1 MWRKINILTLLIA
14 IVLTGLTN
22 CAGETD
28 QQRRDREEKMRQDA
42 AAATEKAKPALQ
54 AAGKEIN
61 QAADRA
67 AEDARAAVQG
77 VKEGWSGTQQPLV
90 NLNAS
95 NEADLE
101 GLPSLTPR
109 DARVIIEHRPYADKR
124 DLVTRHVLTQA
135 TYDKIS
141 DRVTVK

>member
-1 MWRKINILTLLIA
+1 MFRKTKVPTLLTTV
-14 IVLTGLTN
+14 VLIGLMS

-28 QQRRDREEKMRQDA
+28 QQRKDREEKMRQDA

-67 AEDARAAVQG
+67 ADDARAAAQG
-77 VKEGWSGTQQPLV
+77 VKDGWSGTQQLLV
-90 NLNAS
+90 NLNTS
-95 NEADLE
+95 NEADIE
-101 GLPSLTPR
+101 GLPGLTQH
-109 DARVIIEHRPYADKR
+109 DAHVIVEHRPYADKH
-124 DLVTRHVLTQA
+124 DLVTRHILSPA

-141 DRVTVK
+141 DRISVK

>member
-1 MWRKINILTLLIA
+1 MFRTRKVLTLLTTFVLIA
-14 IVLTGLTN
+14 LIS
-22 CAGETD
+22 CASETD

-67 AEDARAAVQG
+67 AQDARAAVQG

-90 NLNAS
+90 NLNTS
-95 NEADLE
+95 SEADIE
-101 GLPSLTPR
+101 GLPGLTQH
-109 DARVIIEHRPYADKR
+109 DTRVIIEHRPYADKH
-124 DLVTRHVLTQA
+124 DLVTLHILTQT

-141 DRVTVK
+141 DRIAVK

>member
-1 MWRKINILTLLIA
+1 
-14 IVLTGLTN
+14 
-22 CAGETD
+22 
-28 QQRRDREEKMRQDA
+28 
-42 AAATEKAKPALQ
+42 
-54 AAGKEIN
+54 
-61 QAADRA
+61 
-67 AEDARAAVQG
+67 
-77 VKEGWSGTQQPLV
+77 V
-90 NLNAS
+90 NLNTS

-101 GLPSLTPR
+101 GVPSLTPR